1 METKEEIKTKFESIK
16 KIRADLERLNNAI
29 EDSNNSIGQLEIME
43 SNGMPRSN
51 RTEAAND
58 THKKM
63 ERKLEL
69 LINQYSER
77 VCQEQELVMEINE
90 LLIQAELDPVLDET
104 VREYYIRPYYCP
116 GKRDIFMHST
126 RSLACQMNTSDS
138 TIVKRLQRAFEKI
151 VVFKNFQ
158 QNSAD

>member
-69 LINQYSER
+69 LINQYS
-77 VCQEQELVMEINE
+77 
-90 LLIQAELDPVLDET
+90 
-104 VREYYIRPYYCP
+104 
-116 GKRDIFMHST
+116 
-126 RSLACQMNTSDS
+126 
-138 TIVKRLQRAFEKI
+138 
-151 VVFKNFQ
+151 
-158 QNSAD
+158 

>member
-1 METKEEIKTKFESIK
+1 MTSETIKCKFESIK
-16 KIRADLERLNNAI
+16 TIRAELERLHNAI
-29 EDSNNSIGQLEIME
+29 EDSNNSIGQLEVME
-43 SNGMPRSN
+43 SNGMPRNN

-63 ERKLEL
+63 EKKLEL

-77 VCQEQELVMEINE
+77 VRQEQELMMEVNE
-90 LLIQAELDPVLDET
+90 LIIQAELDPVLDET
-104 VREYYIRPYYCP
+104 VRSYYIRPYFCSEK
-116 GKRDIFMHST
+116 KRVFMHST
-126 RSLACQMNTSDS
+126 RSLARLMNTSDT

-158 QNSAD
+158 QNSAE